1 MKDPLDVE
9 IDRSIKFVAFVAV
22 IVPVAYML
30 WFWCF
35 HKLPPSE
42 SPSAWGEFGD
52 FIGGIVNPLIAYSA
66 FYWLA
71 KSVRLQKTE
80 LTETRK
86 ALEESQK
93 AQEDQARS
101 TLASTKLQFINIELE
116 AINSQILAERA
127 YVNQLLSQAKQHGIE
142 YTVVTKLGKN
152 EKLEDFLPS
161 LNAEID
167 KLVSRRDRLIDKAK
181 LISPDLDEQQPANTE
196 ETFVEKP

>member
-9 IDRSIKFVAFVAV
+9 IDRSIKFVAFIAV
-22 IVPVAYML
+22 LVPAAYIL
-30 WFWCF
+30 WFWF
-35 HKLPPSE
+35 IHKLPPSE

-116 AINSQILAERA
+116 AINTQLLAERA
-127 YVNQLLSQAKQHGIE
+127 YVNQLLSQAQHHGTQ

-161 LNAEID
+161 LNAKID
-167 KLVSRRDRLIDKAK
+167 DLVSRRNRLIEKAK
-181 LISPDLDEQQPANTE
+181 SISPDLDEQQSANADKTL
-196 ETFVEKP
+196 VEQP